1 MNQLWQ
7 FWHASLSDEQVKSI
21 IHIGD
26 QYPAANA
33 GLGFDGSTLNDGA
46 RSSEIRWINPND
58 ASSKFITDVLW
69 YFAREANRNAFGFDI
84 DYLPDIQYTKYTAT
98 ENGKYDWHH
107 DTFWGNPSAYDR
119 KLSIVI
125 QLTDPSEYEGGD
137 FEIDPQYA
145 QLPADQVKAKGSVIV
160 FPSFLIH
167 RVTPVTKGE
176 RRSLVSWIQGPKF
189 R

>member
-7 FWHASLSDEQVKSI
+7 FWHASLNDNQVNDI
-21 IHIGD
+21 INIGD
-26 QYPAANA
+26 QFPVTGT
-33 GLGFDGSTLNDGA
+33 GLGFDGSTANNNL

-58 ASSKFITDVLW
+58 FKSKFVVDLLW
-69 YFAREANRNAFGFDI
+69 YYGREANRNAFGFDI
-84 DYLPDIQYTKYTAT
+84 DYLPDIQYTTYTAE
-98 ENGKYDWHH
+98 ENGKYDWHC
-107 DTFWGNPSAYDR
+107 DTFWANPTAYDR

-125 QLTDPSEYEGGD
+125 QLSDPSEYEGGD

-145 QLPADQVKAKGSVIV
+145 QITADQMRAKGSVMV

-167 RVTPVTKGE
+167 RVIPVTKGT